1 MIATSESKTMLLAA
15 FLCGTFFALLISSFV
30 IKRKLGSEQ
39 ETSGKKQE
47 VQVRS
52 RELSGP
58 TRINTPNGSDVDHGS
73 SRPSEITTYPS
84 TGVSG
89 IIEEETESVRAGTK
103 KKKKGKIKRAFHKIK
118 KMSSGGS
125 KSSSKNYDTD
135 DMSISSAP
143 VVSDR
148 STVSVPSSSVR
159 ISSDLIRIEEQ
170 TKSLAK
176 IDFTAQQTPE
186 RATEISNSISA
197 LVVEMQN
204 LRLKFKQM
212 EQIQIRYGTE
222 SGKEEKKDDEER
234 SPLESLDS
242 GSFLRAHD
250 LVVKRR
256 RSTGGSNRESF
267 LSLSSSDND
276 ESDRMGDIKD
286 IMPLNGAKAPSLIEA
301 LTKLGYKYATDE
313 GKMWTP
319 TSDAQKVFD
328 KREGTEP
335 TQSEAAMSWSPL
347 PWYQPRNKKE
357 IFVWSGKFDHGG
369 HGSHLP
375 AIKTRGIINCSA
387 KNLVE
392 LIVDSNRVK
401 EYNGFALGRTDEF
414 YFQEGLETD
423 LSDSSLGIAG
433 DAKLIRSLSKPPLI
447 RKPLEFYN
455 IMHARK
461 LSKEN
466 GEMINGY
473 VCTTRSVWEKE
484 EYAVAFAAG
493 GKSDIPT
500 NTSRSELLLGVN
512 IMRDLDGELEGWCE
526 LTTLSHMNSPGVPLS
541 LAKRIGLSAAVNNIK
556 SLQSIWE

>member
-1 MIATSESKTMLLAA
+1 
-15 FLCGTFFALLISSFV
+15 
-30 IKRKLGSEQ
+30 
-39 ETSGKKQE
+39 
-47 VQVRS
+47 
-52 RELSGP
+52 
-58 TRINTPNGSDVDHGS
+58 
-73 SRPSEITTYPS
+73 
-84 TGVSG
+84 
-89 IIEEETESVRAGTK
+89 
-103 KKKKGKIKRAFHKIK
+103 
-118 KMSSGGS
+118 
-125 KSSSKNYDTD
+125 
-135 DMSISSAP
+135 
-143 VVSDR
+143 
-148 STVSVPSSSVR
+148 
-159 ISSDLIRIEEQ
+159 
-170 TKSLAK
+170 
-176 IDFTAQQTPE
+176 
-186 RATEISNSISA
+186 
-197 LVVEMQN
+197 
-204 LRLKFKQM
+204 M

-423 LSDSSLGIAG
+423 LSDSSIGIAG